1 MKSTRV
7 RNRTLSASRSLLNLI
22 VGTPNLPTLT
32 PAQEEKLRQLTLLTL
47 ASPFAPQT
55 SPPTNHLTYSSLL
68 SSLSLPSNQSL
79 EAILTSSIYSGLL
92 TARLSPTSNPPIV
105 HITAVA
111 PLRDLRPQSLPA
123 LLQILQTWESRCN
136 NVISDLEGQI
146 NGIRNSASQR
156 NALQKKR
163 QDVVDAAV
171 VVDGTDGKGAG
182 TAVSSRVRTRQGNK
196 RDLEEQMDGDEGEEL
211 SSDMEIDEGTDV
223 AERGVAPGSSR
234 GAKRNRGRG

>member
-1 MKSTRV
+1 M
-7 RNRTLSASRSLLNLI
+7 
-22 VGTPNLPTLT
+22 
-32 PAQEEKLRQLTLLTL
+32 
-47 ASPFAPQT
+47 
-55 SPPTNHLTYSSLL
+55 
-68 SSLSLPSNQSL
+68 
-79 EAILTSSIYSGLL
+79 
-92 TARLSPTSNPPIV
+92 
-105 HITAVA
+105 
-111 PLRDLRPQSLPA
+111 
-123 LLQILQTWESRCN
+123 
-136 NVISDLEGQI
+136 ISDLEGQI